1 MGAVKVLGVN
11 MFTDIEEFK
20 CRALYFFIHFELRL
34 DGEWFDLFCFL
45 TLGVFWGV
53 GVFGN
58 FFSAIVLLFFFI
70 IFLFFALISPLSGFI
85 V

>member
-34 DGEWFDLFCFL
+34 DGVVWFVLFFNFGCFL
-45 TLGVFWGV
+45 GG

-58 FFSAIVLLFFFI
+58 FFSTIVLLFFII